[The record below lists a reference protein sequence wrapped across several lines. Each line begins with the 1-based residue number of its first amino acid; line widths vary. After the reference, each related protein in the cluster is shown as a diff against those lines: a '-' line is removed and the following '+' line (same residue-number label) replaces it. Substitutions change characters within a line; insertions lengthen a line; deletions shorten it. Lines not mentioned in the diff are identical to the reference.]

1 MLFISHD
8 LALVRHVADVV
19 AVMYLGRV
27 VEIGPT
33 DELWEAPEHPYTR
46 ALIAAVPVADG
57 TRRLP
62 EALPGEVP
70 DPARPPVGCRFRP
83 RCPHAF
89 DRCTDEP
96 PLLGIGSR
104 AAACWLVDEKRR

>member
-1 MLFISHD
+1 
-8 LALVRHVADVV
+8 
-19 AVMYLGRV
+19 MYLGRV

-33 DELWEAPEHPYTR
+33 DELWEAPQHPYTR

-57 TRRLP
+57 RRRLP

-89 DRCTDEP
+89 DRCMEEP
-96 PLLGIGSR
+96 PLLDIGSR
-104 AAACWLVDEKRR
+104 AAACWLVDEKGR